1 MGPLRVID
9 EYYGGNHRGRGIRA
23 HYLRR
28 SHALACRHFC
38 NRNCSHTYHPPGSP
52 VEPCMH
58 PHAKYHLSEDK
69 LIREI
74 VEKEL
79 EPWRRLPSA
88 MYNTM
93 VYKAGDLRDIYDDT
107 EVQKP
112 QEERRAA
119 MERLDIIKNAKG
131 PMLRSQLVAEVCAAL
146 LAAGS
151 TKGYTFHKVA
161 DAPGPSSSSK
171 VPAPAQVVRD
181 RTVHRSQGHLS
192 VCVLNLGNWE
202 RSRKCSTPQC
212 FHHLIDWT
220 GTRKELK
227 EDPHLWKSF
236 PPLPLQYQLPCF
248 ASARGQHHPPI

>member
-1 MGPLRVID
+1 
-9 EYYGGNHRGRGIRA
+9 
-23 HYLRR
+23 
-28 SHALACRHFC
+28 
-38 NRNCSHTYHPPGSP
+38 
-52 VEPCMH
+52 MH
-58 PHAKYHLSEDK
+58 PHAKYHLSEEK

-79 EPWRRLPSA
+79 EPWRRVPSA

-107 EVQKP
+107 EVQKS

-202 RSRKCSTPQC
+202 RSRKRSTPQC

-220 GTRKELK
+220 GTCSGNLFLHFLSNISSHVLLLQEASTIRQFE
-227 EDPHLWKSF
+227 KSV
-236 PPLPLQYQLPCF
+236 LEE
-248 ASARGQHHPPI
+248 R